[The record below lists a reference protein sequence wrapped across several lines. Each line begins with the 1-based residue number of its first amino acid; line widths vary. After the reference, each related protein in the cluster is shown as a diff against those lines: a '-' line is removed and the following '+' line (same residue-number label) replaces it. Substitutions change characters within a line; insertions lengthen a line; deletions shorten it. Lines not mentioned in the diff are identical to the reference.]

1 MERSIE
7 SLDPKR
13 TAQEKDIDTNILKQN
28 SVFFAFHVQKDINAS
43 ISSSKFPK
51 ETEGIPVY
59 KKKSKLSKENYRS
72 ISILPKICKVYE
84 RCLNEQISKYFEAKF
99 SKFQWDV
106 WRGYSSQHC
115 LLAMIEKL
123 KTAVDNG
130 NVFAALLT
138 DLSKVLECIP
148 HDLIIANL
156 AAYGFDVNALK
167 LIHNY
172 LSNREQ
178 RVKVN
183 SAYTIWKDIF

>member
-84 RCLNEQISKYFEAKF
+84 RCLMNKY
-99 SKFQWDV
+99 QN
-106 WRGYSSQHC
+106 
-115 LLAMIEKL
+115 I
-123 KTAVDNG
+123 
-130 NVFAALLT
+130 
-138 DLSKVLECIP
+138 
-148 HDLIIANL
+148 
-156 AAYGFDVNALK
+156 LK
-167 LIHNY
+167 LNFPNFSEMFEGDIVH
-172 LSNREQ
+172 ST
-178 RVKVN
+178 
-183 SAYTIWKDIF
+183 AY

>member
-28 SVFFAFHVQKDINAS
+28 SGFFAFHVQKDINAS

-84 RCLNEQISKYFEAKF
+84 RCLYEQISKYFEAKF
-99 SKFQWDV
+99 SKFQ
-106 WRGYSSQHC
+106 
-115 LLAMIEKL
+115 
-123 KTAVDNG
+123 
-130 NVFAALLT
+130 
-138 DLSKVLECIP
+138 
-148 HDLIIANL
+148 
-156 AAYGFDVNALK
+156 
-167 LIHNY
+167 
-172 LSNREQ
+172 
-178 RVKVN
+178 
-183 SAYTIWKDIF
+183 